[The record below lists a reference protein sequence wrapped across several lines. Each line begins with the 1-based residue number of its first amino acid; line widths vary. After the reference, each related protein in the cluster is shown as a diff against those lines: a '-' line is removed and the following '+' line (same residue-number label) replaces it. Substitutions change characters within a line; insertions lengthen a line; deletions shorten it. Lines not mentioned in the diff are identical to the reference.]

1 MTESNTN
8 VKFFNLTA
16 DEVWRIYLTEG
27 PEGVLSAAPAMLRFF
42 MRASNA
48 FNRVI
53 PSDPRC
59 IWCHA
64 PFHGLG
70 APLMKAL
77 GRGQSTFNPSIC
89 RDCENM
95 VRTYHGGAEV
105 ETAILFADIRGST
118 TLAEKIPPAE
128 FRALIDRFFRAS
140 TDVLVRA
147 NGFID
152 KLIGDE
158 VTAFFVPGMAGHHY
172 ARHALHAG
180 LEILH
185 ATGHAESG
193 GPWVPVGVGIHFGN
207 AYVGAVGSQSGSS
220 DLTILGDAA
229 NTAARLAS
237 QAKAGE
243 VLVSSALATA
253 AGLNTQNLTARRLEL
268 KGRSEPVET
277 YSLTVAPPP
286 Q

>member
-1 MTESNTN
+1 MAEQDIK
-8 VKFFNLTA
+8 VKFFNLSP
-16 DEVWRIYLTEG
+16 DEVWRIYLTNG
-27 PEGVLSAAPAMLRFF
+27 PDGVLAAAPPLLRFL
-42 MRASNA
+42 MKSSNV
-48 FNRVI
+48 FNQLI

-77 GRGQSTFNPSIC
+77 GRGQSSFNPSIC

-128 FRALIDRFFRAS
+128 FRGLIDRFFRAS
-140 TDVLVRA
+140 TDVLIRA

-180 LEILH
+180 LEILR
-185 ATGHAESG
+185 ATGHEDPE
-193 GPWVPVGVGIHFGN
+193 GPWIPVGVGIHYGV
-207 AYVGAVGSQSGSS
+207 AYVGAVGSQDGSS

-243 VLVSSALATA
+243 VLISSSLAA
-253 AGLNTQNLTARRLEL
+253 AAELDTRDLTARRLEL
-268 KGRSEPVET
+268 KGRSEPVDT
-277 YSLTVAPPP
+277 FSLTVAPRAG
-286 Q
+286 